1 MIIELQKRKELNALE
16 NKIAILNIA
25 SFLNNDEFNKLAMEL
40 EAHTLCE
47 VMIKTDCGEFTLE
60 VSDID
65 LGDF

>member
-1 MIIELQKRKELNALE
+1 MDSSV
-16 NKIAILNIA
+16 AILKIA
-25 SFLNNDEFNKLAMEL
+25 SFLKNDEFNNLAMEL
-40 EAHTLCE
+40 EAHTVCE